1 MLDLALYAAT
11 ALIWGSTWL
20 FVTLHLGVVPPEVSL
35 AYRYWIAALLLLLWC
50 RLRGLPLGYNLFD
63 HFRFARLGLVLFCAN
78 FLLLYFAQ
86 TRLSSGVV
94 ATVFATLTVM
104 NMLNSALMERRP
116 IEARMA
122 GAAVLGI
129 GGIALTF
136 VEQLASFE
144 LAELAA
150 LGLALA
156 GTYSASLGNVMSA
169 QAQARGLPVIES
181 CAFGMAYGA
190 LYTTLFCLARG
201 ADFTFEPNLRYAG
214 SLLYL
219 AVFGSI
225 LGFGCFLTLIGRVGA
240 ARAGY
245 VSVLFPIVALTL
257 STLFEDYRWT
267 WNAVAGTALVLLGN
281 LIVLAP
287 RRRLAPPEGQS

>member
-1 MLDLALYAAT
+1 MLNLALYAAT
-11 ALIWGSTWL
+11 ALLWGSTWL
-20 FVTLHLGVVPPEVSL
+20 VIALHLGVVPPEVSL
-35 AYRYWIAALLLLLWC
+35 AYRYAIATALLLCWC
-50 RLRGLPLGYNLFD
+50 SLRGFTHRYNLSA
-63 HFRFARLGLVLFCAN
+63 HFRLARLGLFLFCAHN
-78 FLLLYFAQ
+78 LLLYLAQ
-86 TRLSSGVV
+86 TRLASGVV

-104 NMLNSALMERRP
+104 NMINSAIMLGRP
-116 IEARMA
+116 IEARMV
-122 GAAVLGI
+122 GAASLGI

-136 VEQLASFE
+136 AEQLVGFE
-144 LAELAA
+144 LAELTA

-156 GTYSASLGNVMSA
+156 GTLSASIGNVLSA
-169 QAQARGLPVIES
+169 QEQARGTPVIES
-181 CAFGMAYGA
+181 CAIGMGYGA
-190 LYTTLFCLARG
+190 VYTAIFCLVRG
-201 ADFTFEPNLRYAG
+201 AEFTFEPTFRYAG

-267 WNAVAGTALVLLGN
+267 WNAVAGTALVLAGN

-287 RRRLAPPEGQS
+287 RRRSES